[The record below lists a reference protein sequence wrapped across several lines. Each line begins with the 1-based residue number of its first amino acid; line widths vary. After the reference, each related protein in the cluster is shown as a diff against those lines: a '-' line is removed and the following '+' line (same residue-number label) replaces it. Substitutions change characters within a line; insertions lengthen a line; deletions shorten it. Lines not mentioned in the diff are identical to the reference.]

1 MIYLCLS
8 ISLHLDVPKLSLVM
22 GSNSLSQDIL
32 EGSNVYFECDIKV
45 RLLFVSIR
53 SKTFHYYFK
62 LINSTFCLFFSSK
75 KANPYVDVFGWKL
88 NGEIFNISTISG
100 LEERNTSL
108 LITNVNHRH
117 YGQYQCYAANSIGQS
132 ESESVFLDIKCL
144 YQFWFRILSFFFL
157 GCSFFFGF
165 RFASNIQSVSI
176 SNMFLNEEWEE
187 RKVKF
192 YYIILMQWS
201 REHDAHYWF
210 ASVIRFK
217 IHLHNS
223 FCRQGIVLR
232 LQNYFESKLAQ
243 NHTFDRPN
251 WDFGKFE
258 NFRKSISNSS

>member
-1 MIYLCLS
+1 MWMCL
-8 ISLHLDVPKLSLVM
+8 VGNWTEK
-22 GSNSLSQDIL
+22 
-32 EGSNVYFECDIKV
+32 F
-45 RLLFVSIR
+45 
-53 SKTFHYYFK
+53 
-62 LINSTFCLFFSSK
+62 STFQQYLVWRNETLHFWSQMLIIATMANINAMLPILSVKVKVNLFFSIS
-75 KANPYVDVFGWKL
+75 NVCTNFDSEFFVF
-88 NGEIFNISTISG
+88 FS
-100 LEERNTSL
+100 
-108 LITNVNHRH
+108 
-117 YGQYQCYAANSIGQS
+117 
-132 ESESVFLDIKCL
+132 
-144 YQFWFRILSFFFL
+144 RIL
-157 GCSFFFGF
+157 FFFGF